1 MMKKN
6 LQDAVNEQINQE
18 FYSAYLYL
26 AMAAHLARANLPG
39 FANWMR
45 VQFKEEQAHAMKLF
59 EYLLDR
65 GGRVALRA
73 IAAPPATFGSPL
85 AVFQQ
90 VLEHERKVTGL
101 IHKLYELAEKEKD
114 YALAGELQWF
124 IKEQVEEEKNAT
136 DIVENLKRAGAQ
148 VSALMFL
155 DGRLGQRQG

>member
-1 MMKKN
+1 MIKKN
-6 LQDAVNEQINQE
+6 LQDALNEQINKE
-18 FYSAYLYL
+18 MYSGYLYL
-26 AMAAHLARANLPG
+26 GMSAHLAEANLSG

-65 GGRVALRA
+65 GGRVTLKA
-73 IAAPPATFGSPL
+73 IDAPPATFGSPL

-90 VLEHERKVTGL
+90 ALEHEKKVTGL

-114 YALAGELQWF
+114 HALAGELQWF

-136 DIVENLKRAGAQ
+136 EIVENLKRAGAQ

-155 DGRLGQRQG
+155 DGRLGQRPG

>member
-1 MMKKN
+1 MIKKN
-6 LQDAVNEQINQE
+6 LQDALNEQINKE
-18 FYSAYLYL
+18 LYSGYLYL
-26 AMAAHLARANLPG
+26 GMSAHLAEANLPG

-45 VQFKEEQAHAMKLF
+45 VQFKEEQAHAIKLF

-65 GGRVALRA
+65 GGRVTLKA

-90 VLEHERKVTGL
+90 VLEHEKKVTGL
-101 IHKLYELAEKEKD
+101 IHQLYELAEKEKD
-114 YALAGELQWF
+114 HALAGELQWF
-124 IKEQVEEEKNAT
+124 IKEQVEEEKTAT

>member
-1 MMKKN
+1 MIKKN
-6 LQDAVNEQINQE
+6 LQDALNEQINKE
-18 FYSAYLYL
+18 LYSGYLYL
-26 AMAAHLARANLPG
+26 GMSAHLAEANLPG

-65 GGRVALRA
+65 GGRVTLKA

-90 VLEHERKVTGL
+90 VLEHEKKVTGL
-101 IHKLYELAEKEKD
+101 IHQLYELAEKEKD
-114 YALAGELQWF
+114 HALAGELQWF